1 MVVEG
6 VLLVSRRRMVCLEQ
20 RAKVDVLLSEKENRS
35 VTKAVTELRAGDI
48 VVGLGRLDI
57 VAPVLIGS
65 TVESAAVLAAASEP

>member
-20 RAKVDVLLSEKENRS
+20 TAKVDVLLSEKENRS

-65 TVESAAVLAAASEP
+65 TVESAAMLAAASEP